1 MFYWF
6 KGLLVPWVY
15 QLLKFRTAN
24 QKKCLELPAAKSQF
38 GQQFPSGTACGTCQH
53 LRAAWTHPTS
63 AWAINRTPGTNT
75 KCRNVVGFFSSHV
88 LHLFSA
94 QKKGIRKAVRR
105 TAVIEQYFIELDDGK
120 IYRKAL
126 YLMVKTMVSCR
137 FSLKPIHWI
146 LKAKCPSVFRVQ
158 VTVPAELAPEDGHP
172 QPGSDEPALVVANGV
187 RMGKVLNL
195 DHHLY
200 GWKGTPFQTTNQSW
214 YIYGIL
220 NKFLYIYIYI

>member
-6 KGLLVPWVY
+6 KGLLVPWVC

-53 LRAAWTHPTS
+53 LRAAWTQKVHAGILKPS
-63 AWAINRTPGTNT
+63 YFRVSHEQNPRDKYQMS
-75 KCRNVVGFFSSHV
+75 KCRGIF
-88 LHLFSA
+88 LFSCSPSFFLYTP
-94 QKKGIRKAVRR
+94 KKRDKKSYAPH
-105 TAVIEQYFIELDDGK
+105 
-120 IYRKAL
+120 
-126 YLMVKTMVSCR
+126 CR
-137 FSLKPIHWI
+137 HWTI

-172 QPGSDEPALVVANGV
+172 QPGSDEPAMVLANRV
-187 RMGKVLNL
+187 RMGKVVNL

-200 GWKGTPFQTTNQSW
+200 GWKGTPFQTTNQWW
-214 YIYGIL
+214 YIWYII
-220 NKFLYIYIYI
+220 KKIYIYMHIIYSIVILYTTSNWSI